1 MYFEVVRHHLQN
13 QHALCKQA
21 TYDKKL
27 ISVATSQTSPR
38 YLPWNSRYVFANT
51 HQIPD
56 FHFSPRFYVLRN
68 HPKKKHS
75 KSLCEW
81 TTCVCPFFLNYHM
94 KKHRRGL
101 MHTSFSISSHM
112 FTYIIDM
119 YVWFSVYWFSVYIT
133 SILVAAEIAKEN
145 HILKVTFWVYCT
157 RLAPFCRT
165 FIIEKHQR
173 RLMHVSYCISS
184 HIFAYKNH
192 INTLWFRMVIPSLAA
207 AEIETAKNL
216 LKVNSWTN

>member
-1 MYFEVVRHHLQN
+1 M
-13 QHALCKQA
+13 
-21 TYDKKL
+21 
-27 ISVATSQTSPR
+27 SSQTHIKFLIFMIFR
-38 YLPWNSRYVFANT
+38 VFT
-51 HQIPD
+51 DSGIT
-56 FHFSPRFYVLRN
+56 
-68 HPKKKHS
+68 KKKNTQSHFVNE
-75 KSLCEW
+75 LHAF
-81 TTCVCPFFLNYHM
+81 CPFCLNYHM

-157 RLAPFCRT
+157 RLAPFCKT

-184 HIFAYKNH
+184 HIFAYINH
-192 INTLWFRMVIPSLAA
+192 INTLRFRMVIPSLAA

-216 LKVNSWTN
+216 LKVTSWTN

>member
-1 MYFEVVRHHLQN
+1 M
-13 QHALCKQA
+13 
-21 TYDKKL
+21 
-27 ISVATSQTSPR
+27 SSQTHIKFLIFIFLR
-38 YLPWNSRYVFANT
+38 VFTFSGITQKKNT
-51 HQIPD
+51 QS
-56 FHFSPRFYVLRN
+56 HFVNELHAF
-68 HPKKKHS
+68 
-75 KSLCEW
+75 
-81 TTCVCPFFLNYHM
+81 CPLFFNYHM

-119 YVWFSVYWFSVYIT
+119 YVWFPVYWFSVYIT

-184 HIFAYKNH
+184 HIFAYINH

-216 LKVNSWTN
+216 LKVTSWTNYKGFAHYFFCDSCPPQL

>member
-1 MYFEVVRHHLQN
+1 
-13 QHALCKQA
+13 
-21 TYDKKL
+21 
-27 ISVATSQTSPR
+27 
-38 YLPWNSRYVFANT
+38 
-51 HQIPD
+51 
-56 FHFSPRFYVLRN
+56 
-68 HPKKKHS
+68 
-75 KSLCEW
+75 
-81 TTCVCPFFLNYHM
+81 
-94 KKHRRGL
+94 

-184 HIFAYKNH
+184 HIFAYINH
-192 INTLWFRMVIPSLAA
+192 INTLRFRMVIPSLAA

-216 LKVNSWTN
+216 LKVTSWTNYKRFAHFFFFAILVLHNCSYLVVFVFRARRPHIEGHMEPRTWRTPDSSRKYAIKISKFHVFRCDHVPSSKATRASYTGYVHNKSIGIATSQTSPR